1 MNVYPASEFN
11 KIIKTQDFITTK
23 ITYNET
29 VKAPLSKGEKIGTIS
44 ILVNGEEIGQVDAT
58 VNENIEKANIL
69 VRIVRAFINLF

>member
-1 MNVYPASEFN
+1 
-11 KIIKTQDFITTK
+11 
-23 ITYNET
+23 